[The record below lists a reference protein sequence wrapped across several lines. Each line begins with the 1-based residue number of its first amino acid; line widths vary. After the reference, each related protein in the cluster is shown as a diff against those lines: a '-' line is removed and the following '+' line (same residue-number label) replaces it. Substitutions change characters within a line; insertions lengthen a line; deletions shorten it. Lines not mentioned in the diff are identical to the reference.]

1 VIDSSARSAIV
12 MDTIVSIRIV
22 GSDDSRASARAVE
35 WFHRIER
42 VCSRFDP
49 ASEVMRL
56 TERIGKR
63 VEVSEILFET
73 TRFALAVAAETNGA
87 FDPTVGYHMERRGYN
102 REYMSG
108 AVIDSRLE
116 GHEDATFRD
125 VIVDEASRTIAL
137 LPPIVLDLGAVAKG
151 FAVDLAA
158 RELRAAG
165 HENFAIDAGG
175 DLYLGGLNDD
185 GEQWSVGIRNPQNED
200 EPIDTVVVSN
210 AAVCTSGNYVRGAHI
225 LDANARTPVDS
236 LASATVI
243 APLAMVA
250 DALATAAFVLGPS
263 RGLKLNER
271 HGAQG
276 VLVTPSLELLR
287 TE

>member
-1 VIDSSARSAIV
+1 MIDSSARSAIV

-56 TERIGKR
+56 TERIGER
-63 VEVSEILFET
+63 VAVSDILFET

-102 REYMSG
+102 REYRTG
-108 AVIDSRLE
+108 AIIDSHF
-116 GHEDATFRD
+116 GDQDDATFRD
-125 VIVDEASRTIAL
+125 VVVDESTRTITL
-137 LPPIVLDLGAVAKG
+137 LRPIVLDLGAVAKG
-151 FAVDLAA
+151 FAVDMAA
-158 RELRAAG
+158 RELRDAG
-165 HENFAIDAGG
+165 HEHFAIDAGG

-185 GEQWSVGIRNPQNED
+185 GERWTVGIRNPHDD
-200 EPIDTVVVSN
+200 EQPIETVVVSN

-225 LDANARTPVDS
+225 LDATAGAAADLLV
-236 LASATVI
+236 SATVI

-263 RGLKLNER
+263 RGLSLVER

-276 VLVTPSLELLR
+276 LLVTPELELLR
-287 TE
+287 TA